1 MMSLERLK
9 TEERL
14 RETTMTLQATTQA
27 PITEKQVAF
36 IADLV
41 AKRDWRSSD
50 DEIFVKVCSYPVD
63 EMTRTMTRATASKLI
78 DMLLAC
84 RPIRPTSAADDALAA
99 VKNVGVKFALPK
111 KDGSGI
117 TFFEIVERKNGR
129 RFVNMLVGH
138 PGSWLRQNISV
149 AMQQAAARAFHADE
163 KAAMNLYADE
173 FTVCSKCDSPLSD
186 ERSRAARLGP
196 VCAGN
201 LGYTW

>member
-1 MMSLERLK
+1 
-9 TEERL
+9 
-14 RETTMTLQATTQA
+14 MTLGTTTQS
-27 PITEKQVAF
+27 PITDKQRTF
-36 IADLV
+36 IADLI
-41 AKRDWRSSD
+41 AKRDWRSSND
-50 DEIFVKVCSYPVD
+50 KTFVNVCSIPVD
-63 EMTRTMTRATASKLI
+63 ELTQNMTRATASRLI

-84 RPIRPTSAADDALAA
+84 RPVRLTSTTADDALAA

-138 PGSWLRQNISV
+138 PGSWLRQNISA

-163 KAAMNLYADE
+163 KTAMDLYADE

-201 LGYTW
+201 LGFTW